1 MRTIKQI
8 IAEKAITEGLRYLEK
23 DPLKNY
29 DNLLN
34 WAEKLAVMPEHKKI
48 AGSFK
53 ELSKTDNNWFRLITR
68 TVEDLD
74 LNIQKKLLVNF
85 FVNSALAGIPLKE
98 KIAKKHGIN
107 IPWAILMDPTA
118 ACNLRCT
125 GCWAAEY
132 KKSDSLSHETLDRII
147 REGKELGIFMY
158 IYSGGEPLI
167 RKDELI
173 RLAEIHDDCMFLSF
187 TNGTLVDEAFCK
199 ELARVGNLVLAISI
213 EGSEEETDL
222 RRGKGTYQKVIRAME
237 LLKSYRCGFG
247 FSACYHSK
255 NISGVGSEE
264 FIDLMI
270 AKGALFGWYF
280 TYMPLGQNAVPE
292 LLVSAEQRE
301 FMYHRLRQFRE
312 TKDIFLIDFWNDG
325 EYTGGCIAGGRN
337 YLHISAS
344 GDVEPCAFIHY
355 ANANINETSLLE
367 ALKCSIFAQYRQGQP
382 FNENHLRPCPL
393 LDNPDKLKEM
403 VHRAGAYPTQ
413 QGDRESVDDLTDK
426 CQAVSKRWAKTADR
440 LWEEAHSPKDK
451 QVS

>member
-1 MRTIKQI
+1 MRSIKQI
-8 IAEKAITEGLRYLEK
+8 IAAKAITEGLRYLEK
-23 DPLKNY
+23 DPLQNY
-29 DNLLN
+29 SKLLG
-34 WAEKLAVMPEHKKI
+34 WAEKFAVTPEHKKI
-48 AGSFK
+48 IRSFK
-53 ELSKTDNNWFRLITR
+53 ELSQTENNWFRLITR
-68 TVEDLD
+68 AVDDID
-74 LNIQKKLLVNF
+74 LNIQKKLLINF
-85 FVNSALAGIPLKE
+85 FVNSGLVGIPLKN
-98 KIAKKHGIN
+98 KIAKEHEIN
-107 IPWAILMDPTA
+107 IPWAVLMDPTA
-118 ACNLRCT
+118 ACNLRCA

-132 KKSDSLSHETLDRII
+132 KKSDSLSFETLDRII
-147 REGKELGIFMY
+147 REGKELGIYMY
-158 IYSGGEPLI
+158 IYSGGEPLM
-167 RKDELI
+167 RKKELI
-173 RLAEIHDDCMFLSF
+173 KLAERHDDCMFLSF
-187 TNGTLVDEAFCK
+187 TNGTLIDEAFCR

-237 LLKSYRCGFG
+237 LLKSQRCGFG

-255 NISGVGSEE
+255 NISGVASEE

-270 AKGALFGWYF
+270 EKGALFGWYF
-280 TYMPLGQNAVPE
+280 TYIPLGRSAVPE

-301 FMYHRLRQFRE
+301 FMYHRLRQFRK

-325 EYTGGCIAGGRN
+325 EYSGGCIAGGRN
-337 YLHISAS
+337 YLHINAG

-355 ANANINETSLLE
+355 ANANIKETSLLE
-367 ALKCSIFAQYRQGQP
+367 ALKCPLFAQYRQNQP

-413 QGDRESVDDLTDK
+413 LGDLESVDAVTDK

-440 LWEEAHSPKDK
+440 LWEEAHP